1 MINAFW
7 WLLTHDLLEDRRK
20 DDVTIDCDFAF
31 LYHIKQIDSMF
42 PWVCTEKD
50 HRRLQNVVRTSV
62 THLTA
67 PRVHLPP
74 PYFDVICEQT
84 HSNMESSC
92 LIKICC
98 GQLTVSIHRYL
109 WVHRGFSEHT
119 RVSMGLHEYT
129 KVPVVKQRFT
139 RAYTGTWLRKFILS
153 LHVATQYFLFEA
165 KPVIVQ
171 ISNLKNS
178 TYTPY
183 FEYNEAPLK
192 SIFSQFHS
200 GTKRLWK
207 NTV

>member
-74 PYFDVICEQT
+74 SPPYFDVICEQT
-84 HSNMESSC
+84 HGNMESSC
-92 LIKICC
+92 
-98 GQLTVSIHRYL
+98 GQLTRKARRILFVWVYTDIYEYTGVSLSTQGYQ
-109 WVHRGFSEHT
+109 WVCMSTLRCPWLSSGLREHT
-119 RVSMGLHEYT
+119 RVPG
-129 KVPVVKQRFT
+129 
-139 RAYTGTWLRKFILS
+139 
-153 LHVATQYFLFEA
+153 
-165 KPVIVQ
+165 
-171 ISNLKNS
+171 
-178 TYTPY
+178 
-183 FEYNEAPLK
+183 
-192 SIFSQFHS
+192 
-200 GTKRLWK
+200 
-207 NTV
+207 